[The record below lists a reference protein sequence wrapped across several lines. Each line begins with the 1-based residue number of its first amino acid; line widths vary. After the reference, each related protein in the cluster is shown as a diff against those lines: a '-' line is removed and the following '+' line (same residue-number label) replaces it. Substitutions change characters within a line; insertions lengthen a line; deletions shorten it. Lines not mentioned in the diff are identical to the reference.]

1 MYDKHAMLVELT
13 IRQWTARKH
22 DKKVSGEVDQT
33 HGAQN
38 AGRYSKYLIPKTA
51 LADIATRASA
61 MREYHYR
68 RTLPWGQNG
77 QRILPAAIFLDY
89 RKTILELKALFDR
102 RVDMFVNDYP
112 RLVHEARVT
121 LGTLY
126 DPSEYPAASDIKG
139 HFGVDL
145 EIFQVPTSGDFRVEV
160 ADTVRNELQA
170 ESEAAIQQRLGS
182 ATKACYVRVREVLE
196 RMKNQ
201 CTVERSRI
209 TEALVEDVRDLTQV
223 MDDLNITKDPELSRI
238 TREIRD
244 GLVFQVDD
252 LRKSPTLRKE
262 ANDRASAILESL
274 PWS

>member
-22 DKKVSGEVDQT
+22 DKRVSGEVDQN

-38 AGRYSKYLIPKTA
+38 AGRYSKYLIPKSA
-51 LADIATRASA
+51 LDNIANRASTIRA
-61 MREYHYR
+61 FHYR
-68 RTLPWGQNG
+68 RTLPWGNNG
-77 QRILPAAIFLDY
+77 QRILPASTFLDY
-89 RKTILELKALFDR
+89 RSTINEMKNEFTRA
-102 RVDMFVNDYP
+102 VDAFISDYP
-112 RLVHEARVT
+112 RLVQEARLS

-126 DPSEYPAASDIKG
+126 DPSEYPEASDIRN

-145 EIFQVPTSGDFRVEV
+145 DIFQVPTSGDFRVDV
-160 ADTVRNELQA
+160 ATTVKAELQA

-182 ATKACYVRVREVLE
+182 ATKACYVRVRDVLE

-201 CTVERSRI
+201 CTAERSRI

-223 MDDLNITKDPELSRI
+223 MDDLNITKDPEL
-238 TREIRD
+238 TRVTNEIRN
-244 GLVFQVDD
+244 GLVFQVED
-252 LRKSPTLRKE
+252 LRNSPTLRRM
-262 ANDRASAILESL
+262 AGDRASEILESL

>member
-51 LADIATRASA
+51 LADIAARASA

-112 RLVHEARVT
+112 RLVHGARVT

>member
-1 MYDKHAMLVELT
+1 MYDKHAMLIELT

-102 RVDMFVNDYP
+102 RVDRFVNDYP

-238 TREIRD
+238 TCEIRD